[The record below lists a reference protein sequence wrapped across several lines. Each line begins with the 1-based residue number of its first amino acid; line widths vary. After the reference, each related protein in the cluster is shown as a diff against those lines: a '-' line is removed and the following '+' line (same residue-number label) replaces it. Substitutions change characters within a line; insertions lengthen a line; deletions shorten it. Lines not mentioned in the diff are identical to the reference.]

1 MKVISI
7 IQARMGSSRLPGKS
21 MEIIN
26 KKPMIYHVIKQIS
39 FSTMINEIIL
49 ATTDKPQDDVLSDY
63 VSGLGIKVHRGNEQN
78 VLSRYYNAA
87 LEANADIFV
96 RNTGDNPLVDP
107 TIIDNF
113 INVMIDGDYEYVSN
127 NIDRSY
133 PRGYDVEVVNFESFE
148 KIYQK
153 ATKSEYLEHV
163 TIYYKEYLEEFKY
176 RSMISKN
183 KYKYPNIRLTVDTVE
198 DLELIKKI
206 YNEFGQKNKYISIDQ
221 VIDFIMRKPE
231 LLDINKN
238 IKQTLVFDKS
248 F

>member
-1 MKVISI
+1 
-7 IQARMGSSRLPGKS
+7 

-39 FSTMINEIIL
+39 FSTMIDDIIL
-49 ATTDKPQDDVLSDY
+49 ATTDKPKDDVLSEY
-63 VSGLGIKVHRGNEQN
+63 VSGLGIKVHRGSEQN

-87 LEANADIFV
+87 LEADADIFV

-113 INVMIDGDYEYVSN
+113 INIMINDDYEYVSN
-127 NIDRSY
+127 NIERSY
-133 PRGYDVEVVNFESFE
+133 PRGYDVEVVNFVSFK

-153 ATKSEYLEHV
+153 ANKAEHLEHV

-176 RSMISKN
+176 RSMVSKG
-183 KYKYPNIRLTVDTVE
+183 KYKYPDIRLTVDTIE
-198 DLELIKKI
+198 DLELIKILYK
-206 YNEFGQKNKYISIDQ
+206 EFGQKNKYISIDQ

-238 IKQTLVFDKS
+238 IKQTLVYNKS